1 MIHFLRKL
9 RYHGFGVSTKPDS
22 FAIGDRRIGPGERTY
37 IIAEAGSNH
46 NGQLKIAKALVESS
60 AEAEADAVKFQT
72 FVAERIVSETSVTA
86 SSLIGHV
93 RQGETVTDLF
103 RRLELRPEWHAELRD
118 LARSHGLTFLS
129 TPFDEASVDFL
140 DGLGVPAYK
149 IASYDL
155 THLPLLEHV
164 AAKGKP
170 TILSTGMGSLAE
182 IEEAIAVFRRH
193 EVPAA
198 ILHCPVGYPPPA
210 DAVNLL
216 AIDTLRHA
224 FNVPVGFSDHTE
236 GWTIPVAAVARG
248 ASILEKHITLDR
260 SLPGP
265 DHHFALEPKDL
276 KGMVQ
281 AIREIDVAL
290 GDGIIRLHPSQMEFY
305 EAGRRSLFAAKRI
318 RRGEAITPDKIIII
332 RPATGIPP
340 KDFDKVVGRI
350 AKRDID
356 ARHPITWDDV

>member
-1 MIHFLRKL
+1 MTRAFTTWESAVVIPA
-9 RYHGFGVSTKPDS
+9 T
-22 FAIGDRRIGPGERTY
+22 A
-37 IIAEAGSNH
+37 AG
-46 NGQLKIAKALVESS
+46 LLVWM
-60 AEAEADAVKFQT
+60 
-72 FVAERIVSETSVTA
+72 
-86 SSLIGHV
+86 SLSW
-93 RQGETVTDLF
+93 
-103 RRLELRPEWHAELRD
+103 PC
-118 LARSHGLTFLS
+118 S
-129 TPFDEASVDFL
+129 
-140 DGLGVPAYK
+140 
-149 IASYDL
+149 
-155 THLPLLEHV
+155 HLPLLEHV

-290 GDGIIRLHPSQMEFY
+290 GDAIIRLHPSQMEFY

-356 ARHPITWDDV
+356 ARHPIT